1 MWEGLYA
8 PTPSAPSSLPRMIL
22 FLRALFLVVLAS
34 MLGVTTWASL
44 HQSLG
49 DFAHSATIRDPWVI
63 ATLLDAYWAFIA
75 VFVWVAWKEQSLAA
89 RILWFVTLIALGN
102 LAIAAY
108 LLTQLFRVSA
118 SAPDAL
124 TIVFT
129 QRQPGRL
136 ALPATLT
143 VLSIATYLLA

>member
-1 MWEGLYA
+1 
-8 PTPSAPSSLPRMIL
+8 MIL

-49 DFAHSATIRDPWVI
+49 AFAHGPVIRDPWVI
-63 ATLLDAYWAFIA
+63 ATLFDAYWAFIA
-75 VFVWVAWKEQSLAA
+75 FFVWVAWKEQSLAA
-89 RILWFVTLIALGN
+89 RVLWFVSLIALGN

-108 LLTQLFRVSA
+108 MLTQLFRASA

-124 TIVFT
+124 TSVFT

-143 VLSIATYLLA
+143 ALSVAIYLLA